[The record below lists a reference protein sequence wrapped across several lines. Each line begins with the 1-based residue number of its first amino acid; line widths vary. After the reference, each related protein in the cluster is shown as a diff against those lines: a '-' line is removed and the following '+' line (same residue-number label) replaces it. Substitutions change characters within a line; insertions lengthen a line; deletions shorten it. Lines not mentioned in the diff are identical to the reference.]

1 MGMTKDETIAAG
13 RFLKVAR
20 QKEFS
25 DGTVV
30 WAGAVALGPDR
41 DAVSIFATITKLA
54 EEAIDEEGFLERLD
68 ALYPP
73 CIANPLSATD

>member
-1 MGMTKDETIAAG
+1 MGMTISEKIAAD

-20 QKEFS
+20 QKDFS
-25 DGTVV
+25 EGTVI
-30 WAGAVALGPDR
+30 WAGAAALGPNR

-68 ALYPP
+68 ELYPP
-73 CIANPLSATD
+73 CIANPSSATD